1 MWIFGDNIARYLS
14 LILENDFRRLS
25 KMFIN
30 RIYYTSI
37 EFNIFLNVYNIFA
50 LIEFI
55 SQQFILK
62 LRKNKTTYSLRFPFS
77 HKSPFRSYIKL

>member
-1 MWIFGDNIARYLS
+1 MELRSHGRLSGVFMRLWEKCSSRKCSAWIFGDNIARYLS

-55 SQQFILK
+55 I
-62 LRKNKTTYSLRFPFS
+62 
-77 HKSPFRSYIKL
+77 